1 MDYNLLIFSYMDRF
15 IDSIVLY
22 LLWKVQEL
30 VYM

>member
-15 IDSIVLY
+15 IDLIVLY